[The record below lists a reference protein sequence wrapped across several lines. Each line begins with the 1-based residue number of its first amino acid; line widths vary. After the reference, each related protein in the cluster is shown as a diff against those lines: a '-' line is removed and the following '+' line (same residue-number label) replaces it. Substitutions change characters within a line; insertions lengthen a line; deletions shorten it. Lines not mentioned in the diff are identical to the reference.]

1 MEELIGT
8 ITQKLLIES
17 DEFKQICDEFD
28 VFHTRFEDTEYYEI
42 LRYLLIPSQLIPQRE
57 MSGTLQL
64 ISWQTFVSNFRPKLK
79 EKLQKSSINRE
90 LEEYFVQIL
99 DIKTILKNLNETI
112 ENLMGDWKSKYNLLE
127 SEIRVR
133 KMDTV

>member
-1 MEELIGT
+1 
-8 ITQKLLIES
+8 
-17 DEFKQICDEFD
+17 
-28 VFHTRFEDTEYYEI
+28 
-42 LRYLLIPSQLIPQRE
+42 
-57 MSGTLQL
+57 
-64 ISWQTFVSNFRPKLK
+64 
-79 EKLQKSSINRE
+79 
-90 LEEYFVQIL
+90 VQIL